1 MACSRDQTH
10 ETTAAAHLERRAT
23 DVARAGRDRQG
34 HPFAHGSDEDELLR
48 QRRAEIAAIRRDL
61 ELLSADIRKAFEE
74 AAALVKA
81 ELRAALKK
89 YSADQPRV
97 PAGNSKG
104 GQWTSEEGSG
114 SPEDTSHGAGDTP
127 WARHY
132 AQLVSDTLTDAT
144 ASGSNP
150 NWQRGASEQVQL
162 VNDIPPAVG
171 LAETLQRLVATG
183 RITEEEAAAVQQSA
197 NASRAAD
204 SARLAAAIE
213 GITVNEA
220 QSVLSSQEFAQLRA
234 AYLAEQESTVTIG
247 GRTIQYEPNIPP
259 YISAM
264 TNFEKNGFSMGPGA
278 FATPQE
284 TQATVLQELYRLNT
298 TVAGATGV
306 HSGESAA
313 LEWDAARKFVD
324 KVLRSGVMD
333 Q

>member
-1 MACSRDQTH
+1 MKPPLPRIESAVP
-10 ETTAAAHLERRAT
+10 RALHVQFEIAKAIRT
-23 DVARAGRDRQG
+23 LAG
-34 HPFAHGSDEDELLR
+34 PDEGELLR
-48 QRRAEIAAIRRDL
+48 QRRGEIALLRRDV
-61 ELLSADIRKAFEE
+61 ELLAADIRKAFE
-74 AAALVKA
+74 AAATLAKA

-89 YSADQPRV
+89 YNADQPRV
-97 PAGNSKG
+97 PAGNRDG
-104 GQWTSEEGSG
+104 GQWTNADGDVSSATIAGQ
-114 SPEDTSHGAGDTP
+114 GAGGVP
-127 WARHY
+127 KPRQY
-132 AQLVSDTLTDAT
+132 AQLATDTQVDAAAT
-144 ASGSNP
+144 GDSSYWQGKDSG
-150 NWQRGASEQVQL
+150 RVQL

-171 LAETLQRLVATG
+171 LAATLERLVATG
-183 RITEEEAAAVQQSA
+183 RITEEEATAVQQSA

-213 GITVNEA
+213 GMTVNEA

-234 AYLAEQESTVTIG
+234 AYLAGQESTVTIG
-247 GRTIQYEPNIPP
+247 GRTIQYEPNMPP

-264 TNFEKNGFSMGPGA
+264 TNFDKSGFSIGPGA

-313 LEWDAARKFVD
+313 LELDAARKFVD

>member
-1 MACSRDQTH
+1 
-10 ETTAAAHLERRAT
+10 
-23 DVARAGRDRQG
+23 V
-34 HPFAHGSDEDELLR
+34 
-48 QRRAEIAAIRRDL
+48 
-61 ELLSADIRKAFEE
+61 
-74 AAALVKA
+74 
-81 ELRAALKK
+81 
-89 YSADQPRV
+89 
-97 PAGNSKG
+97 
-104 GQWTSEEGSG
+104 
-114 SPEDTSHGAGDTP
+114 
-127 WARHY
+127 
-132 AQLVSDTLTDAT
+132 VSDTLTDAT
-144 ASGSNP
+144 ASGNNP

-171 LAETLQRLVATG
+171 LAATLERLVATG

-247 GRTIQYEPNIPP
+247 GRTIQYEPNMPS

-264 TNFEKNGFSMGPGA
+264 TNFNGNGFSIGPGA
-278 FATPQE
+278 FATQQE

-298 TVAGATGV
+298 TIAGAVGV
-306 HSGESAA
+306 HSGESSAVETVAA
-313 LEWDAARKFVD
+313 QLFAK
-324 KVLRSGVMD
+324 KILQSGVMG

>member
-1 MACSRDQTH
+1 
-10 ETTAAAHLERRAT
+10 
-23 DVARAGRDRQG
+23 
-34 HPFAHGSDEDELLR
+34 
-48 QRRAEIAAIRRDL
+48 
-61 ELLSADIRKAFEE
+61 
-74 AAALVKA
+74 
-81 ELRAALKK
+81 
-89 YSADQPRV
+89 V

-104 GQWTSEEGSG
+104 GQWTTADGSG
-114 SPEDTSHGAGDTP
+114 SPEDTSHAAGDTP
-127 WARHY
+127 GTRHY
-132 AQLVSDTLTDAT
+132 AQRVSDTLTDAT

-150 NWQRGASEQVQL
+150 NWQKGPSGQVQL

-171 LAETLQRLVATG
+171 LAATLERLVATG
-183 RITEEEAAAVQQSA
+183 RITEEEAAAVQQSL

-247 GRTIQYEPNIPP
+247 GRTIQYEPNIPS
-259 YISAM
+259 YISGM
-264 TNFEKNGFSMGPGA
+264 TNFKNNGFALGPGA

-298 TVAGATGV
+298 SQAGATGV
-306 HSGESAA
+306 HSAESAA
-313 LEWDAARKFVD
+313 VEYDAARKFVD

>member
-1 MACSRDQTH
+1 MKPPLPRIESAVPRALHVQ
-10 ETTAAAHLERRAT
+10 LEIAKAMRT
-23 DVARAGRDRQG
+23 LTG
-34 HPFAHGSDEDELLR
+34 PDERELAR
-48 QRRAEIAAIRRDL
+48 QRRAEIAAIGRDI
-61 ELLSADIRKAFEE
+61 ELLAVDIRKAFES
-74 AAALVKA
+74 AATLAKA

-89 YSADQPRV
+89 YNADQPRV
-97 PAGNSKG
+97 PAGNPDG
-104 GQWTSEEGSG
+104 GQWTNTGGDVSSATIDGQR
-114 SPEDTSHGAGDTP
+114 AGGVP
-127 WARHY
+127 QPRQY
-132 AQLVSDTLTDAT
+132 AQLATDTQVDAAATGDNPYRQGSD
-144 ASGSNP
+144 SG
-150 NWQRGASEQVQL
+150 RVQL

-171 LAETLQRLVATG
+171 LAAALQRLVAAG

-197 NASRAAD
+197 NAYRAAE

-264 TNFEKNGFSMGPGA
+264 TNFEKNGFSIGPGA

-313 LEWDAARKFVD
+313 LELDAARKFVD

>member
-1 MACSRDQTH
+1 MKLPLPRIESAVP
-10 ETTAAAHLERRAT
+10 RALHVQFEIDKAIRT
-23 DVARAGRDRQG
+23 LT
-34 HPFAHGSDEDELLR
+34 GSDERELLR
-48 QRRAEIAAIRRDL
+48 QRRAEIAAIGRDL
-61 ELLSADIRKAFEE
+61 ELLASDIRKAFEE
-74 AAALVKA
+74 AAALAKA

-89 YSADQPRV
+89 YSPDQPRV

-104 GQWTSEEGSG
+104 GQWTTEDESG
-114 SPEDTSHGAGDTP
+114 SPEVTSHAADDPPRT
-127 WARHY
+127 RHY
-132 AQLVSDTLTDAT
+132 AQLASETLTDAT
-144 ASGSNP
+144 ASGHDP

-171 LAETLQRLVATG
+171 LAATLQRLVATG
-183 RITEEEAAAVQQSA
+183 RITEEEAAAVQQSV

-247 GRTIQYEPNIPP
+247 GRTIQYEPNMPS
-259 YISAM
+259 YISGM
-264 TNFEKNGFSMGPGA
+264 TDFNNNGFALGPRA

-284 TQATVLQELYRLNT
+284 TQATVLHELYRLNT
-298 TVAGATGV
+298 TQAGLAGA

-313 LEWDAARKFVD
+313 VESDAAIEFV
-324 KVLRSGVMD
+324 KRVLRSGVLD

>member
-1 MACSRDQTH
+1 MKPPLPRIESAVPRALHVQ
-10 ETTAAAHLERRAT
+10 LEIAKAIRT
-23 DVARAGRDRQG
+23 LAG
-34 HPFAHGSDEDELLR
+34 PDEGELLR
-48 QRRAEIAAIRRDL
+48 RRHAEIAAIRRDF
-61 ELLSADIRKAFEE
+61 ELLAADIRNAFE
-74 AAALVKA
+74 AAAVLAKA
-81 ELRAALKK
+81 ELRAALNK
-89 YSADQPRV
+89 YNPDQPRV

-104 GQWTSEEGSG
+104 GQWTTEDGSG
-114 SPEDTSHGAGDTP
+114 SPKDTSHAAGDTP
-127 WARHY
+127 GTRHY
-132 AQLVSDTLTDAT
+132 AQRVSDTLTDAT

-150 NWQRGASEQVQL
+150 NWQKAPSGQVQL

-171 LAETLQRLVATG
+171 LAATLERLVATG
-183 RITEEEAAAVQQSA
+183 RITEEEAAAVQQSV

-247 GRTIQYEPNIPP
+247 GRTIQYEPNIPS
-259 YISAM
+259 YISGM
-264 TNFEKNGFSMGPGA
+264 TNFKNNGFALGPGA

-298 TVAGATGV
+298 SQAGATGV
-306 HSGESAA
+306 HSAESAA
-313 LEWDAARKFVD
+313 VEYDAARKFVD